1 MPVTLVEDMQMIMLV
16 VLLFSERGQIAWM
29 LIDKSM

>member
-16 VLLFSERGQIAWM
+16 VLFSERGQIAWM